1 MDLKELLGEELY
13 EQVQEKIEE
22 QDDDVKLIVNDGS
35 FIPRDRLNS
44 KNEEIEALKEQ
55 LEERDKQI
63 EQLKE
68 DSQTSDELQQ
78 KIEDLQEKNQETR
91 EELEAKLQQQQ
102 LDSEVEKSLLKA
114 KARNPKAVKALLD
127 FESVELDEDGVK
139 GLNDQL
145 EDLKENEP
153 YLFEQEEEK
162 SSKAGEDIRP
172 DYDSGG
178 GSDATQER
186 LRKMMGLDRR
196 K

>member
-1 MDLKELLGEELY
+1 MELKELLGDELY
-13 EQVQEKIEE
+13 AQVQEKIEE

-35 FIPRDRLNS
+35 YVPRDRLNS

-55 LEERDKQI
+55 LEERDTQI
-63 EQLKE
+63 DQLKE
-68 DSQTSDELQQ
+68 DSQASDELQE
-78 KIEDLQEKNQETR
+78 KIEQLQKKNKETR
-91 EELEAKLQQQQ
+91 EELETKLHQQR

-127 FESVELDEDGVK
+127 FESVEIDEGGVK

-145 EDLKENEP
+145 EDLQESDP

-162 SSKAGEDIRP
+162 SSRAGEDMRS
-172 DYDSGG
+172 DSDSGG